1 MDELCRPKEF
11 QLQEHQNFLKRAL
24 FSLNKR
30 LLLFHGLGS
39 GKTCSALS
47 IINAF
52 LMQKKKKSPAKVL
65 VITPASIKPNIYK
78 EMMGPCGK
86 QFDTL
91 RNQSRISMRAEI
103 DKLIRVI
110 SYQEFVNIAKRDGF
124 NFTNTMVIVDE
135 VQNIISATGST
146 YKRFLYE
153 FVQNPTN
160 NNTDMRLVLL
170 SGTPI
175 FDQPFEIALLGNLL
189 RKNKDKLKMPDDPK
203 SFNNMYKFNQEDG
216 TITNDIKFAKYFKGK
231 VSYFRGAS
239 PAAYPR
245 RRNHDVMC
253 PMHPFQYKTY
263 RKTIGS
269 VLTNGQQIDDI
280 SQAFLIG
287 PRMASNVVYPNGKID
302 LRSALQYHGRAF
314 QPNKYSAKFTKCI
327 EHIMG
332 TGTGTGTGTNKG
344 TMFVYSN
351 FVRAC
356 GIDTFARFLKTSG
369 FEQVIERVHVA
380 DPTKD
385 GMRYAIFRTGEP
397 ELNTRILDMFN
408 SYENRD
414 GKLIKV
420 ILGSPAMKEGVTL
433 LRVSQVHLLDPY
445 WNQSREEQV
454 IGRAIRFCSHKD
466 VAVKKQVVDVYKYYA
481 THPTSTS
488 TVSDSDN
495 SHSNNKKSNNKI
507 SNNKMTVDTHV
518 RAMSLSKKA
527 EIDAFERVIKES
539 AFDCNRFK
547 SFNEP
552 PSISCRFSNN
562 NNNNNNIRNGN
573 KNRKKKTNHV
583 SSSIINMVRRS
594 MLKNKQSRDATNI
607 KKPPPI
613 LRELKIGGVV
623 RRQLVGGVSKKVNG
637 VKKESPI
644 IQKST
649 DGRSTSTYKC
659 PPNRRPNPNCPNSHP
674 HIRLNKYGAPCCYKR
689 SSRAAIAKERDQTD
703 ATSMK
708 PKPKCVTR
716 FTKDVLKKMAINK
729 QVYQMG
735 PVTKRRLCELLN
747 LH

>member
-1 MDELCRPKEF
+1 MDDLCRPKEF
-11 QLQEHQNFLKRAL
+11 QLQEHQQFFKSSL

-52 LMQKKKKSPAKVL
+52 LNQRLNKQKLKKKTPAKVF

-91 RNQSRISMRAEI
+91 RNQPRSNIRSEI

-110 SYQEFVNIAKRDGF
+110 SYQEFLNIAKRDGF

-153 FVQNPTN
+153 FVQNPN
-160 NNTDMRLVLL
+160 NNNADMRLVLL

-189 RKNKDKLKMPDDPK
+189 RKNGDKLKMPGDPK
-203 SFNNMYKFNQEDG
+203 SFNNMYKFNEEDG

-239 PAAYPR
+239 PEAYPR

-263 RKTIGS
+263 RKTMGS
-269 VLTNGQQIDDI
+269 LLTNGQQINDI

-302 LRSALQYHGRAF
+302 WRSALQYHGRSF

-327 EHIMG
+327 EHIM
-332 TGTGTGTGTNKG
+332 GTNKG

-356 GIDTFARFLKTSG
+356 GIDTFAHFMKTSG
-369 FEQVIERVHVA
+369 FEQVFERVHVA

-397 ELNTRILDMFN
+397 ALNTRILDMFN

-433 LRVSQVHLLDPY
+433 LRVSQVHMLDPY

-466 VAVKKQVVDVYKYYA
+466 VAVNKQVVDVYKYYA
-481 THPTSTS
+481 THPT
-488 TVSDSDN
+488 DS
-495 SHSNNKKSNNKI
+495 SNNNKNNKPE
-507 SNNKMTVDTHV
+507 SMTVDTHV

-539 AFDCNRFK
+539 ALDCNRFK
-547 SFNEP
+547 RFNEP

-562 NNNNNNIRNGN
+562 INHNNNNTNNNN
-573 KNRKKKTNHV
+573 KKNHV
-583 SSSIINMVRRS
+583 SSSIVNMVRRPIF
-594 MLKNKQSRDATNI
+594 KQSRDATNI

-623 RRQLVGGVSKKVNG
+623 RRQRVGGASKKVG
-637 VKKESPI
+637 GLKKDVYSPP
-644 IQKST
+644 SSTT
-649 DGRSTSTYKC
+649 DGRSSKC

-689 SSRAAIAKERDQTD
+689 SSRAAKERDERTN
-703 ATSMK
+703 APSTK
-708 PKPKCVTR
+708 LKCVTR
-716 FTKDVLKKMAINK
+716 FTKEVLKKMAINK
-729 QVYQMG
+729 QVYRMG
-735 PVTKRRLCELLN
+735 PVTKRRLCELMN